1 MGGVARSVACGSD
14 VVRWCGRGVGSA
26 PSRRMAVLG
35 RCLTLRPRRPI
46 LPAPMF
52 DSLANALGN
61 AYRSIVGQK
70 VLTEQNVE
78 DGIRSVRQALLEAD
92 VNYQVAKQFI
102 ADVKQR
108 ALGQDVIK
116 AVDPGQQFVKVFHDA
131 LTELLGGERTGLPVA
146 AESPLILM
154 MCGLQGSGKT
164 TTCGKLALWLRKN
177 KKKNPLLVAADLQRP
192 AAVEQLQT
200 LGKQLGIA
208 VYAEPTTARPPEVCR
223 RGIEHAKKHGHD
235 VVILDTAGRLHV
247 DEPLMK
253 ELQEVHDRCK
263 PHGTLLVCDAMLGQ
277 DAVNSAK
284 AFHDRLPLHGLLL
297 TKVDGD
303 ARGGAAL
310 SIVKV
315 TGRPILFA
323 GVGEK
328 PDDLEEFDPPR
339 MAGRILG
346 MGDVIGLVEKAQQV
360 IDEKEAAKAA
370 QKLQKGQFSFED
382 FLQQLNMIRKL
393 GPMKKVLGMLP
404 GVGQMLKDV
413 DFDDAHFK
421 RIEAVIL
428 SMTPRE
434 RRNPD
439 LIDLPRR
446 RRIAA
451 GSGNALDA
459 VNALIKQFKMM
470 QDLMKRMGKG
480 GMGGLGGMGGMG
492 GMGGGGMGGLGGMG
506 GFPGLGGMGGGQR
519 GLPGGGFPG
528 RRR

>member
-1 MGGVARSVACGSD
+1 
-14 VVRWCGRGVGSA
+14 
-26 PSRRMAVLG
+26 
-35 RCLTLRPRRPI
+35 
-46 LPAPMF
+46 MF

-70 VLTEQNVE
+70 TLTEKNVE
-78 DGIRSVRQALLEAD
+78 DGIRAVRQALLEAD
-92 VNYQVAKQFI
+92 VNYQVAKQFV

-108 ALGQDVIK
+108 ALGQDVIQ

-131 LTELLGGERTGLPVA
+131 LTELLGGQQQGLPVTDQP
-146 AESPLILM
+146 PLVLM

-164 TTCGKLALWLRKN
+164 TTCSKLALWLRKN
-177 KKKNPLLVAADLQRP
+177 KKKKPLLVAADLQRP
-192 AAVEQLQT
+192 AAVEQLQS
-200 LGKQLGIA
+200 LGKQLGVA

-223 RGIEHAKKHGHD
+223 RGIEHAQKHQHD

-247 DEPLMK
+247 DEPLMQ
-253 ELQEVHDRCK
+253 ELEQVRDRCK
-263 PHGTLLVCDAMLGQ
+263 PHGVLLVCDSMLGQ

-284 AFHDRLPLHGLLL
+284 EFHARLPLHGLIL

-328 PDDLEEFDPPR
+328 PDDLEEFDPAR

-346 MGDVIGLVEKAQQV
+346 MGDVVGLVEKAQQV
-360 IDEKEAAKAA
+360 IDEKEAEKQAK
-370 QKLQKGQFSFED
+370 KLQKGQFTFED
-382 FLQQLNMIRKL
+382 FLSQLNMIRKM
-393 GPMKKVLGMLP
+393 GPLKKVLGMLP
-404 GVGQMLKDV
+404 GVGQMLKQV

-434 RRNPD
+434 RRSPD
-439 LIDLPRR
+439 LIDTPRR

-451 GSGNALDA
+451 GSGNPLDA
-459 VNALIKQFKMM
+459 VNGLIKQFKAM
-470 QDLMKRMGKG
+470 QDMMKKLGK
-480 GMGGLGGMGGMG
+480 
-492 GMGGGGMGGLGGMG
+492 GGGMGGLGGGGGMG
-506 GFPGLGGMGGGQR
+506 GLEGLLGGGMPGGGLGGGLGGMP
-519 GLPGGGFPG
+519 GLPGGMPGGGRPGRGRGFPG
-528 RRR
+528 FPGGGRGFPGKRR